1 LTGVEGKECT
11 FLFTDTQIIKEQFLE
26 DINSLLNSGEV
37 PNMWEPEE
45 KKQILDSTRDYNT
58 KIGRIGFKIIYL
70 SDEPDV
76 IYQTFVERVRNNL
89 HIVLCMSPVG
99 D

>member
-58 KIGRIGFKIIYL
+58 KIGRI
-70 SDEPDV
+70 DEPDV

>member
-1 LTGVEGKECT
+1 MLDSQNKQIEIVKAYGIQNFRDFIKTLKLLTGVEGKECT

-45 KKQILDSTRDYNT
+45 KKQILDSTRDYNV
-58 KIGRIGFKIIYL
+58 KIGRIGII
-70 SDEPDV
+70 
-76 IYQTFVERVRNNL
+76 
-89 HIVLCMSPVG
+89 
-99 D
+99 

>member
-1 LTGVEGKECT
+1 LTGVDGNECI
-11 FLFTDTQIIKEQFLE
+11 FLFTDTKIIKEQFLG

-45 KKQILDSTRDYNT
+45 KKQIRIPQGTKT
-58 KIGRIGFKIIYL
+58 QKIGRI
-70 SDEPDV
+70 DEPEV
-76 IYQTFVERVRNNL
+76 IYQTFVDNDRKNL
-89 HIVLCMSPVG
+89 LIVLCMSPVG

>member
-1 LTGVEGKECT
+1 MLDSQNKQIEIVKAYGIQNFRDFIKTLKLLTGVEGKECT

-45 KKQILDSTRDYNT
+45 KKQILDSTRDYNI
-58 KIGRIGFKIIYL
+58 KIGRIGII
-70 SDEPDV
+70 
-76 IYQTFVERVRNNL
+76 
-89 HIVLCMSPVG
+89 
-99 D
+99 

>member
-1 LTGVEGKECT
+1 MLDCQNKQIEIVKAYGIQNFRDFIKTLKLLTGVEGKECT

-37 PNMWEPEE
+37 PNLWEPEE

-58 KIGRIGFKIIYL
+58 KIGRIGL
-70 SDEPDV
+70 
-76 IYQTFVERVRNNL
+76 NNK
-89 HIVLCMSPVG
+89 
-99 D
+99 